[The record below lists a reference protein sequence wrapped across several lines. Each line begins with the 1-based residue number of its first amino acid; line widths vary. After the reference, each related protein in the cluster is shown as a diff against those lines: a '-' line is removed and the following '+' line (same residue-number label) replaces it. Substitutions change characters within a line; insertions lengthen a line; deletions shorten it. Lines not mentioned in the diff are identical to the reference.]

1 MQVDEDALETAQA
14 DAPALGLSS
23 DPAELVREGLR
34 LLHQY
39 AVDWKAAQTD
49 PEWDAAEDE
58 HAAS

>member
-1 MQVDEDALETAQA
+1 MQVDEDALERAQA
-14 DAPALGLSS
+14 DAPALGLSD

-39 AVDWKAAQTD
+39 AVDWKAAQAD
-49 PEWDAAEDE
+49 PELADDEDH